1 MESISSLNGANQSI
15 QQNNKNEPVE
25 KKEPQK
31 VSIFSKYDDTQ
42 NNVVAYKEDASAKS
56 YIDSGKK
63 INVASNIADNV
74 KTLLN
79 GKININTMW
88 NNVVGAFSNGYVT
101 QRVDA
106 DKADSA
112 KAKIDASM
120 ESSMQNQI
128 SNANQMIQQAYN
140 DALKEVQAE
149 IKKAGNDE
157 ENQTNKTV
165 DDKSNTQTLEDLQNS
180 GTKYKTKTRRVNGK
194 EQEYIIYKDSNG
206 EKHRALVKEDGTLD
220 ELVEHGSTKGTL
232 MQKEFISKSYVQ
244 NSLGLDKLPN
254 GVFLETYDKEHPE
267 NSTFSVLIG
276 GEYKTFDVQQTKTYI
291 ALHRNQSEFVTSS
304 SEQKY
309 ENPSTISELQAN
321 GTKYDIKTRTVN
333 GQDQEYII
341 YKDSQ
346 GTTHRAKLTRE
357 GKLDELVEHGSTKGT
372 LMQKDFISKSFI
384 QNSLGLDKLPK
395 GVMMETYDKE
405 NPANSTFS
413 VQIGGE
419 YKTLNAPQLKQYLK
433 THNL

>member
-15 QQNNKNEPVE
+15 QHNNKNEAVE

-149 IKKAGNDE
+149 IKKPE
-157 ENQTNKTV
+157 MMKKIKQ
-165 DDKSNTQTLEDLQNS
+165 
-180 GTKYKTKTRRVNGK
+180 
-194 EQEYIIYKDSNG
+194 I
-206 EKHRALVKEDGTLD
+206 
-220 ELVEHGSTKGTL
+220 
-232 MQKEFISKSYVQ
+232 
-244 NSLGLDKLPN
+244 KL
-254 GVFLETYDKEHPE
+254 
-267 NSTFSVLIG
+267 
-276 GEYKTFDVQQTKTYI
+276 
-291 ALHRNQSEFVTSS
+291 
-304 SEQKY
+304 
-309 ENPSTISELQAN
+309 
-321 GTKYDIKTRTVN
+321 
-333 GQDQEYII
+333 
-341 YKDSQ
+341 
-346 GTTHRAKLTRE
+346 
-357 GKLDELVEHGSTKGT
+357 
-372 LMQKDFISKSFI
+372 
-384 QNSLGLDKLPK
+384 
-395 GVMMETYDKE
+395 
-405 NPANSTFS
+405 
-413 VQIGGE
+413 
-419 YKTLNAPQLKQYLK
+419 
-433 THNL
+433 